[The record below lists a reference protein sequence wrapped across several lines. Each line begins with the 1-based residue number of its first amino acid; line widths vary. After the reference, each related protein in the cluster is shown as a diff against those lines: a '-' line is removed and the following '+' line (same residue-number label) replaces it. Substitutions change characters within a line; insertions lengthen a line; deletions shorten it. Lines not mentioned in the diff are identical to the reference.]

1 MRSTEGGLTDMTQVT
16 TGIRAVLSYPWV
28 YNALQRVMG
37 AKKGRIRNVREH
49 VRPFPGM
56 RILDLGC
63 GTAEILNALP
73 DYVCYVGYD
82 MSSQYIAAAREKFGG
97 RGTFHCRLLE
107 EAEVTT
113 LEPFDLVLGTGVLHH
128 LDDDTAR
135 RFMVLAAAALK
146 PGGRIYTVDPC
157 FAPGQN
163 PIARF
168 LISRDRGQHVRDAQ
182 AYRALA
188 PSLAANVKGTLV
200 HRAWIP
206 YTHWH
211 MECQLPEVRMR
222 LESDDIAA
230 AKMDGVQ

>member
-1 MRSTEGGLTDMTQVT
+1 MAQVT
-16 TGIRAVLSYPWV
+16 TGIRAMLSHPLI
-28 YNALQRVMG
+28 YNAMQSLMG
-37 AKKGRIRNVREH
+37 AEKGRARIVRDH

-73 DYVCYVGYD
+73 ADITYVGYD
-82 MSSQYIAAAREKFGG
+82 MSPEYIAAAQKKFPG

-107 EAEVTT
+107 QAEVST
-113 LEPFDLVLGTGVLHH
+113 LEPFDLVLGLGVLHH
-128 LDDDTAR
+128 LDDATAR
-135 RFMVLAAAALK
+135 QFMAIAKAALN

-157 FAPGQN
+157 YAPGQS

-168 LISRDRGQHVRDAQ
+168 LISRDRGQHVRDVEG
-182 AYRALA
+182 YRAL
-188 PSLAANVKGTLV
+188 PRGLAAEVTGSLV

-211 MECQLPEVRMR
+211 MECRM
-222 LESDDIAA
+222 SAA
-230 AKMDGVQ
+230 GNISRATGVMGDHKEMGDS